1 MLQSDKHGNY
11 ISPDKKKFILAEIK
25 KIKEETAPGLA
36 KRIDE
41 ARQMGDLSEN
51 AEYHA
56 AREDMA
62 WVQSRLLE
70 LQHILDTS
78 EVVEEGEG
86 QTGIVNIGSKILVEG
101 EKGKKEYTIVGAQEA
116 APTEGKISNVSP
128 LGNAFM
134 GKKTGESVIVE
145 LPVGQQ
151 KFKILRVS

>member
-1 MLQSDKHGNY
+1 MTEAL
-11 ISPDKKKFILAEIK
+11 ISQEKFEELTKELDELRTVRRREGAEQL
-25 KIKEETAPGLA
+25 EY
-36 KRIDE
+36 
-41 ARQMGDLSEN
+41 ARSLGDLSEN